1 MIKWNENIEDLVTE
15 INQCDPPGWHGPE
28 TVVESIEFFPAVPGE
43 ADAILRVYY
52 RWRHVDINL
61 RYYPKLRA
69 MVQYQIHQNQRG
81 EMT

>member
-1 MIKWNENIEDLVTE
+1 MDIENTTTAATAVAPHPWLISA

-28 TVVESIEFFPAVPGE
+28 TVVEAIEFFPAVPGE

-61 RYYPKLRA
+61 RHYPILSPLKSNL
-69 MVQYQIHQNQRG
+69 
-81 EMT
+81 